1 MRAKLALSLALLP
14 LAGLLA
20 TTDLSGRSLPVQ
32 PPTTLEMKDM
42 TWEQVQGVVAGGATT
57 VIVPTGG
64 IEQNGP
70 HMVLAKHD
78 YIVADAARRIAGELG
93 RTVVAPVVS
102 YVPEGDWDPGTGNLQ
117 FPGTI
122 GISEAAFDGV
132 LDGIAR
138 SLKNSGFKLIC
149 FIGDHGQSQSVQ
161 KTVAERLTKAWE
173 KAGVRVV
180 HIDAYY
186 DDKEQ
191 MQRLLADGETAK
203 TIGDHAGI
211 IDTSELLAVQPAGVD
226 LAKDR
231 RPGFTIPLLSRGTG
245 ASGEPSRS
253 SPARGKWL
261 IDLRINAAVRQIR
274 GML

>member
-1 MRAKLALSLALLP
+1 MRAKLLAALALLP
-14 LAGLLA
+14 LGGLLIA
-20 TTDLSGRSLPVQ
+20 TDLAGRSLP
-32 PPTTLEMKDM
+32 PEAPATLEMKDM
-42 TWEQVQGVVAGGATT
+42 TWEQVQGIVAGGATT

-78 YIVADAARRIAGELG
+78 YIVGHAARRIAAELG

-102 YVPEGDWDPGTGNLQ
+102 YVPEGDWEPATGNLQ

-122 GISEAAFDGV
+122 GISDAAFDGV
-132 LDGIAR
+132 LEGIAR

-149 FIGDHGQSQSVQ
+149 FIGDHGQSQGVQ
-161 KTVAERLTKAWE
+161 KAVAERLTKAW
-173 KAGVRVV
+173 ASGGVRVV

-191 MQRLLADGETAK
+191 MLRLLADGETAK
-203 TIGDHAGI
+203 AIGDHAGI
-211 IDTSELLAVQPAGVD
+211 IDTSELLAVYPAGVD
-226 LAKDR
+226 LTRDR
-231 RPGFTIPLLSRGTG
+231 KPGFTIPLLSRGTG
-245 ASGEPSRS
+245 ASGEPARS
-253 SPARGKWL
+253 SPSRGRWL

-274 GML
+274 GLL